1 MRGGMGDDG
10 HEVSILIRPGG
21 ADRAGRAP
29 SKVSTK
35 DHSAAAPG
43 ASMRRR
49 RCLSVIVRL
58 GGRALGRGEQLA
70 DALDVVGANGSCEQ
84 AIVADAVEAG
94 RQQVQEKAADEL
106 VDV

>member
-1 MRGGMGDDG
+1 
-10 HEVSILIRPGG
+10 
-21 ADRAGRAP
+21 
-29 SKVSTK
+29 
-35 DHSAAAPG
+35 
-43 ASMRRR
+43 MRRR

-58 GGRALGRGEQLA
+58 GGRALGRRRGEQLA